1 MVELADYSYR
11 GARAMV
17 LLHERHMRSFV
28 TTWRRAKQSGI
39 KLPVTDDLDYVSLE
53 ALLRH
58 ALSAARGYMVWMC
71 EKLGLDDP
79 GIDTVPATDE
89 VEAQA
94 DRYLDH
100 LLERWRLPLAGVEE
114 ERFGTTTYTS
124 RWGVDYCIDAM
135 LEHAVM
141 HPIRHT
147 FQLEELLERQS

>member
-1 MVELADYSYR
+1 
-11 GARAMV
+11 
-17 LLHERHMRSFV
+17 MRSFV

-79 GIDTVPATDE
+79 RIDAVPATDE
-89 VEAQA
+89 VEVQA
-94 DRYLDH
+94 DAYLDH
-100 LLERWRLPLAGVEE
+100 LLERWRLPLAGVAE
-114 ERFGTTTYTS
+114 ERFDRPVYPS

-147 FQLEELLERQS
+147 FQLEELLERNG